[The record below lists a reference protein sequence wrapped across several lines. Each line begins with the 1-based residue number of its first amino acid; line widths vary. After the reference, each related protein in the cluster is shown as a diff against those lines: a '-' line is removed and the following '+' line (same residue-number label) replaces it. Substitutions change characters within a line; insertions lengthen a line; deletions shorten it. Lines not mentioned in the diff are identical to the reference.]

1 MPALFCMY
9 NFGAQ
14 PSGSDLPEIA
24 AAQDETSLHLFEV
37 LCSIRDS
44 AQCSKIQNQCLQI
57 LIKYTSLYA
66 KSWKATVLE
75 EKVMRVVILSV
86 HHGGC
91 QLWHLITF

>member
-9 NFGAQ
+9 NFGTQ

-44 AQCSKIQNQCLQI
+44 AVWPVLGNSVPKLGHEFLLLWLYFHSFLKIL
-57 LIKYTSLYA
+57 A
-66 KSWKATVLE
+66 PKAQKNCGL
-75 EKVMRVVILSV
+75 
-86 HHGGC
+86 
-91 QLWHLITF
+91 